1 MTEIPGMIRMRRA
14 MVQSTWI
21 AIMCQFCRKKQR
33 NGELH
38 QHAINLLGNRKKA
51 QETIIH
57 DLVNSE
63 DGNKHIL
70 AIAFYPDTENYN
82 DI

>member
-1 MTEIPGMIRMRRA
+1 MISFAERHTE
-14 MVQSTWI
+14 MVSYI
-21 AIMCQFCRKKQR
+21 SMPLIYY
-33 NGELH
+33 E
-38 QHAINLLGNRKKA
+38 IEKKA

-70 AIAFYPDTENYN
+70 AIAFYPDTKNY

>member
-1 MTEIPGMIRMRRA
+1 MVSYISMPLIYYEI
-14 MVQSTWI
+14 
-21 AIMCQFCRKKQR
+21 
-33 NGELH
+33 E
-38 QHAINLLGNRKKA
+38 KKA

-70 AIAFYPDTENYN
+70 AIAFYPDTKNY